1 MRSKQQGKSW
11 LGVGSGR
18 SLKAANAR
26 VPITSQCACGMIKA
40 IAVSSHKQAE
50 FGLGD
55 ACSPSKA

>member
-1 MRSKQQGKSW
+1 MRAKQQGKSW

-18 SLKAANAR
+18 SLKASKAQ

-50 FGLGD
+50 FRLGD
-55 ACSPSKA
+55 ARGPYRA